1 MIRLTRTSLLIVFAI
16 LTVLSFALPSM
27 PGMPKEWAEYWEKLL
42 KVIDGALI
50 WLAANRNQD
59 GTPSSVAYRKPE

>member
-1 MIRLTRTSLLIVFAI
+1 
-16 LTVLSFALPSM
+16 
-27 PGMPKEWAEYWEKLL
+27 MPKEWAEYWEKLL